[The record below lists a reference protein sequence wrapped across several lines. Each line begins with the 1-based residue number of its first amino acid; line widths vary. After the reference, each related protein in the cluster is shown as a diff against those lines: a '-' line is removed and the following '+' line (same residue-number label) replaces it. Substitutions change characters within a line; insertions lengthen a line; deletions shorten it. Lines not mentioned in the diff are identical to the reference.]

1 MLTFEHVRKNYDSKR
16 VLDDC
21 SISFEPGKVYALVG
35 PNGTGKSTLMKA
47 AAGLVKINGGTLTY
61 KGQPIGTESKKHIA
75 YMSTEPFYYDYMRI
89 RDVKAFHKDFFADFD
104 ADLFDR
110 LLTFMELIPDLKI
123 RALSSGMAAK
133 LKIAVTLSRR
143 AEVIMLDEPLNGID
157 LIGRDQI
164 IHTIIQATGN
174 GATFIISSHLFDEL
188 EPIVDNVV
196 MMKGGKVILEGELEA
211 IRAEHGKSI
220 SDLYR
225 EIYADTAVPQF

>member
-89 RDVKAFHKDFFADFD
+89 RDVKAFHKDFFSDFD

-110 LLTFMELIPDLKI
+110 LLTFMELTPDLKV

-157 LIGRDQI
+157 P
-164 IHTIIQATGN
+164 IIQATGS

>member
-21 SISFEPGKVYALVG
+21 SISFAPGKVYALVG

-104 ADLFDR
+104 ADLFDH
-110 LLTFMELIPDLKI
+110 LLTFMELTPDLKI
-123 RALSSGMAAK
+123 THQTARQPLSVNCKQNSPT
-133 LKIAVTLSRR
+133 VFS
-143 AEVIMLDEPLNGID
+143 
-157 LIGRDQI
+157 
-164 IHTIIQATGN
+164 
-174 GATFIISSHLFDEL
+174 
-188 EPIVDNVV
+188 
-196 MMKGGKVILEGELEA
+196 
-211 IRAEHGKSI
+211 
-220 SDLYR
+220 
-225 EIYADTAVPQF
+225 

>member
-1 MLTFEHVRKNYDSKR
+1 MPSWGQT
-16 VLDDC
+16 
-21 SISFEPGKVYALVG
+21 ALAKA
-35 PNGTGKSTLMKA
+35 PLMKA

-110 LLTFMELIPDLKI
+110 LLTFMELTPDLKV